1 MKAEKN
7 SDLTRYEV
15 QLKELREEN
24 RRLQDLV
31 TSSEETVTARVTQ
44 DMAQRFREF
53 AQAMPDFSL
62 ILDAEGRVVE
72 IFGPKQAWLT
82 GRQETDGEMS
92 VESLMPEESVQWLLE
107 RSAAALNGEGLQQGE
122 LSLVLGGVMRTL
134 ALRVAAMS
142 YTIAGQRTVAV
153 TFQDVTDRIRLRK
166 MAQNAYD
173 RRRRSEFFRELLQ
186 GRYKTENDLYAQCWR
201 LGIDAQRPF
210 VPIVGKI
217 VQLPEGK
224 AHTGSELEQ
233 QLVLEEIVEALTAGQ
248 EEWIS
253 WTNGDTIGLLH
264 YGESAEEAQAALLS
278 LESRLQGQFEGV
290 LLAWGISDGLQGL
303 LQLAGRYEQ
312 AHAAAIF
319 NRQYQI
325 GGVTHYQE
333 LGMDQ
338 ILLSLQD
345 SEIKRA
351 FVQRQLGPLLEYDE
365 RKGTELVGTL
375 AEILRNGNLKLVAD
389 HLFLHHKT
397 VVFRKKRIEELLK
410 RSLDSFE
417 TRMALVTA
425 LKLLRLA
432 EPSKLK

>member
-1 MKAEKN
+1 MKAEKS
-7 SDLTRYEV
+7 SDAMRYEV

-31 TSSEETVTARVTQ
+31 TSSEEQVTARVTQ
-44 DMAQRFREF
+44 DMVQRFREF
-53 AQAMPDFSL
+53 AQAMPDFSM
-62 ILDAEGRVVE
+62 ILAEQGRVLE

-92 VESLMPEESVQWLLE
+92 LENLMPEESVRWLLE
-107 RSAAALNGEGLQQGE
+107 RSAAALNGDGVQQGE
-122 LSLVLGGVMRTL
+122 VSLVLGGVMRTL

-142 YTIAGQRTVAV
+142 YTMAGQRTVAV

-166 MAQNAYD
+166 MVQNAYD

-186 GRYKTENDLYAQCWR
+186 GRYKAESDLYAQCWR
-201 LGIDAQRPF
+201 LGIDAQRTF
-210 VPIVGKI
+210 IPIVGKI

-224 AHTGSELEQ
+224 THTASELEQ
-233 QLVLEEIVEALTAGQ
+233 QLLLEEIVEALTAGQ
-248 EEWIS
+248 EDWIS
-253 WTNGDTIGLLH
+253 WTNGDTIGLLY
-264 YGESAEEAQAALLS
+264 YGESSEAAQASLLT
-278 LESRLQGQFEGV
+278 LESRLKGQFEGV
-290 LLAWGISDGLQGL
+290 LLAWGISECLNGL
-303 LQLAGRYEQ
+303 LQLPSQYEQ

-319 NRQYQI
+319 NRQYQV
-325 GGVTHYQE
+325 GGITHYQE

-351 FVQRQLGPLLEYDE
+351 FIQRQLGPLLEYDE

-410 RSLDSFE
+410 CSLDSFE

-432 EPSKLK
+432 DPGKK